1 MLVEKSKH
9 ESLGSAFSQ
18 TFDGSHP
25 CSLCHFVSKG
35 KSSEKKSDLQ
45 QATAKID
52 MLCAPRAISLP
63 RQPVR
68 FDYSL
73 GDFSFRIRNHSP
85 PVPPPRSLVS

>member
-1 MLVEKSKH
+1 MLLDFSKRAPI
-9 ESLGSAFSQ
+9 GTAISQ

-25 CSLCHFVSKG
+25 CSLCHFVSRG

-45 QATAKID
+45 QTTAKID
-52 MLCAPRAISLP
+52 MLCAPRVISLTRP
-63 RQPVR
+63 FVR

-73 GDFSFRIRNHSP
+73 GDFSFSIRNHSP